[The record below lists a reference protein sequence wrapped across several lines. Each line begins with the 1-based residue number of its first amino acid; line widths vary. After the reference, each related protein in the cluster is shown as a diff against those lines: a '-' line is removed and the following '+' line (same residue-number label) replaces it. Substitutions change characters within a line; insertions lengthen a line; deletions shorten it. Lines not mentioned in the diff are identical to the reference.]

1 MRNTRCIAQLFGFEY
16 WENTVSLVICDSINL
31 LRNSAK
37 LLNLNAGDGNRT
49 HTLLAEPRILSPF
62 QNLGI
67 LRQLRLIAAYQQF
80 SFGFPLINFRY
91 FRANSL

>member
-1 MRNTRCIAQLFGFEY
+1 QNGKSGQITRSRKSFKM
-16 WENTVSLVICDSINL
+16 
-31 LRNSAK
+31 SAE
-37 LLNLNAGDGNRT
+37 GGNRT
-49 HTLLAEPRILSPF
+49 RTPLARPRILSPF

-80 SFGFPLINFRY
+80 SFGFPLLNFRY